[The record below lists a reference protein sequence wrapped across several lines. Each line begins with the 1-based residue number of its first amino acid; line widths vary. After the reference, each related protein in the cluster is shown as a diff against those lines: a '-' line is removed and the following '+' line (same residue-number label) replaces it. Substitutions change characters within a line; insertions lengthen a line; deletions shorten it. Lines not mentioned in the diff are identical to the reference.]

1 MVPVF
6 IPRNTPGLDLTDPR
20 SIRYRNLA
28 GGFTA
33 AADDVSDFLTQMS
46 HLRVARSRDGV
57 HFEVEDHP
65 AVPPAT
71 RFEEYGCEDPRA
83 TLIDGVWHVTYVS
96 VGRLGISTSRLT
108 TTDFRSFERH
118 GLMFL
123 PDHKDVALF
132 PERVGGRFAALTRP
146 MPQSFGRVLG
156 IWIAFSDDLVHWGEH
171 APLAL
176 PRPGMWDELRT
187 GASAPPF
194 RVTGGWLEIYHGV
207 DRDTRYSLGALLL
220 DGDDPTHVIAR
231 SPKPILVPTRPYE
244 RVGVFND
251 AVFACGLVP
260 LDPRGTRIRVYYGAA
275 DRCLAAADFEVQ
287 AVLDQMT
294 AC

>member
-1 MVPVF
+1 MVP
-6 IPRNTPGLDLTDPR
+6 PT
-20 SIRYRNLA
+20 
-28 GGFTA
+28 
-33 AADDVSDFLTQMS
+33 
-46 HLRVARSRDGV
+46 
-57 HFEVEDHP
+57 
-65 AVPPAT
+65 T

-83 TLIDGVWHVTYVS
+83 TLIDGVWNVTYVS

-156 IWIAFSDDLVHWGEH
+156 IWIAFSDDLVHWGGH

-194 RVTGGWLEIYHGV
+194 RVAGGWLEIYHGV
-207 DRDTRYSLGALLL
+207 DRETRYALGALLL
-220 DGDDPTHVIAR
+220 DSEDPSQVIAR
-231 SPKPILVPTRPYE
+231 SPKPILTPTEPYE

-260 LDPRGTRIRVYYGAA
+260 LDPRAERIRVYYGAA
-275 DRCLAAADFEVQ
+275 DRCVAAADFEVQ
-287 AVLDQMT
+287 AILDQMT
-294 AC
+294 RC